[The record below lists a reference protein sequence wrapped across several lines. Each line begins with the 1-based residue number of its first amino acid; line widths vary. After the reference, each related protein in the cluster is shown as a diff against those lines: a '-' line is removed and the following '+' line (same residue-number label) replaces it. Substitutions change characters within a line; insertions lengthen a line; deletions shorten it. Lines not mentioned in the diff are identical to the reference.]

1 MFKES
6 LKMSWKN
13 IKSNKMRSFL
23 TTLGIL
29 IGVTAII
36 SLTTL
41 MTGAINE
48 SNKQFEDLGA
58 GKLSIS
64 VPGTLLKQGLTDK
77 DIEELAKIDNVANVS
92 PNISI
97 TIPVVGNN
105 EVLEDVSV
113 EGRDGAYFETNKD
126 SLIRGRG
133 LNILDVNNKNNV
145 CVISKDLE
153 EKLFIGENSLNK
165 KVVIEGISYTVVGV
179 IDTEINNATPMMA
192 LMMGDSEGTVMIPY
206 KQALYLTGSNSINSL
221 EVTVDDTDKTSST
234 VSAIEGF
241 LNQKFNDDE
250 DAYNVVNL
258 ESILDVMKTMQSMM
272 KGILIGI
279 ASISLLVGGIGIM
292 NMMIV
297 SVTERTIEIG
307 LRKALG
313 AQPKHIQLQFIIEAI
328 ILSLLGG
335 IAGVILGVSVSL
347 IGFNLLNITP
357 VISMGSISLG
367 VGFSALIGIIFG
379 WAPAKKAS
387 ELNPIDALRSL

>member
-13 IKSNKMRSFL
+13 IISNKMRSFL
-23 TTLGIL
+23 TTLGIM

-36 SLTTL
+36 SLVTL
-41 MTGAINE
+41 MEGAIKE
-48 SNKQFEDLGA
+48 SNSQFEDLGA

-64 VPGTLLKQGLTDK
+64 IPGTVLKQGITDK
-77 DIEELAKIDNVANVS
+77 EMQEMLNIDNVKSVT

-97 TIPVVGNN
+97 KGSVVADKEIIEDISIEGKDNVYFKNN
-105 EVLEDVSV
+105 TD
-113 EGRDGAYFETNKD
+113 
-126 SLIRGRG
+126 LILRGRG
-133 LNILDVNNKNNV
+133 LNYLDIQNKNNV

-153 EKLFIGENSLNK
+153 EKAFAGKNSINQKINIG
-165 KVVIEGISYTVVGV
+165 GISYNIVG
-179 IDTEINNATPMMA
+179 IMDFSNDDPMKT
-192 LMMGDSEGTVMIPY
+192 LMIGSNEGTVMIPY
-206 KQALYLTGSNSINSL
+206 KQAMKIANVNNITSL
-221 EVTVDDTDKTSST
+221 EVIVSDTSMTGATESS
-234 VSAIEGF
+234 IKGF
-241 LNQKFNDDE
+241 LNNKFNDDE
-250 DAYNVVNL
+250 NAFTIINMEN
-258 ESILDVMKTMQSMM
+258 ILDVMETMQSMM
-272 KGILIGI
+272 KGILVGI

-313 AQPKHIQLQFIIEAI
+313 AQPKHIQLQFIIEAV
-328 ILSLLGG
+328 ILSLIGGVTGVVLG
-335 IAGVILGVSVSL
+335 ISISL
-347 IGFNLLNITP
+347 VGFNMLAINAVL
-357 VISMGSISLG
+357 SMDAILLG

>member
-1 MFKES
+1 MLRES

-13 IKSNKMRSFL
+13 ITSNKMRSFL

-36 SLTTL
+36 SLITL
-41 MTGAINE
+41 MEGAINE
-48 SNKQFEDLGA
+48 SNSQFEELGA

-64 VPGTLLKQGLTDK
+64 VPGTVLKQGLTEK
-77 DIEELAKIDNVANVS
+77 DIQDLSKIDNVATVL
-92 PNISI
+92 PNISTTMPI
-97 TIPVVGNN
+97 VADSEVVENISIEGKN
-105 EVLEDVSV
+105 ET
-113 EGRDGAYFETNKD
+113 YFNSNKD
-126 SLIRGRG
+126 SIVRGRG
-133 LNILDVNNKNNV
+133 ISLLDVENKNNV
-145 CVISKDLE
+145 CVITKELEKDIFLG
-153 EKLFIGENSLNK
+153 KNSLGE
-165 KVVIEGISYTVVGV
+165 KVKIGGVSYTIVGV
-179 IDTEINNATPMMA
+179 IDLSSDDPLSM
-192 LMMGDSEGTVMIPY
+192 MMGGDTDGTVMIPY
-206 KQALYLTGSNSINSL
+206 KQAMKIANTKYINSI

-234 VSAIEGF
+234 ISSIEGL
-241 LNQKFNDDE
+241 LNQKFNDNDE
-250 DAYNVVNL
+250 AYNIINMD
-258 ESILDVMKTMQSMM
+258 SILDVMETMQSMM
-272 KGILIGI
+272 KGILVGI

-335 IAGVILGVSVSL
+335 IIGVVLGIAISLVS
-347 IGFNLLNITP
+347 FNLLNITP
-357 VISMGSISLG
+357 VISPDAIALG
-367 VGFSALIGIIFG
+367 VGFSALIGVVFG

>member
-13 IKSNKMRSFL
+13 ITSNKVRSFL

-36 SLTTL
+36 SLITL
-41 MTGAINE
+41 MEGVINE
-48 SNKQFEDLGA
+48 SNKQFEGLGA

-64 VPGTLLKQGLTDK
+64 VPGTAIKQGLTEK
-77 DIEELAKIDNVANVS
+77 DLEELSNLDNIDTVSPDISSVMSVVGDNNVLKNVS
-92 PNISI
+92 VQGKTQS
-97 TIPVVGNN
+97 
-105 EVLEDVSV
+105 
-113 EGRDGAYFETNKD
+113 YFTTNKD
-126 SLIRGRG
+126 YIVRGRG
-133 LNILDVNNKNNV
+133 LNILDVNNEINV
-145 CVISKDLE
+145 CVIDKDLE
-153 EKLFIGENSLNK
+153 EELFFGKNSIGE
-165 KVVIEGISYTVVGV
+165 KVTVAGISYEVVGV
-179 IDTEINNATPMMA
+179 IDVDDNNVMA
-192 LMMGDSEGTVMIPY
+192 LMGANTNGTVMIPY
-206 KQALYLTGSNSINSL
+206 KQVKNMLKTGIVTSL
-221 EVTVDDTDKTSST
+221 EVTVLDTDKTSST
-234 VSAIEGF
+234 VKSVENF
-241 LNQKFNDDE
+241 LEQKFNDE
-250 DAYNVVNL
+250 DAYNVINMD
-258 ESILDVMKTMQSMM
+258 SILDVMDTMQSMM
-272 KGILIGI
+272 KGVLVGI

-335 IAGVILGVSVSL
+335 IIGVILGVSISL

-357 VISMGSISLG
+357 MLSIDAILLG
-367 VGFSALIGIIFG
+367 VGFSALIGVLFG